1 MSVIKI
7 GNRVVQ
13 SGDSGYQPRGVKT
26 PGPKRRQLKT
36 ASEIPDNRQRYIANQ
51 AQKAENQR
59 AQFLINQANR
69 RSDVETAMRFAPEL
83 VNRSEFTGNKGDGLF
98 GLNINATPT
107 NIPKLRE
114 GLSSDEYA
122 NYMRGLYSINPSRME
137 TMFPVAS
144 GAVIEKLLTPAPFKL
159 LAQAMGDRGSDLL
172 SGIKKIAQDKGIIPK
187 DSLNIDTGT
196 TANIDTADNIET
208 VDSIFTGA
216 TPTDPRPAVAP
227 GTSFDPSAGRNRIDD
242 KIAQAYMDKAA
253 MVPPRSGFDLR
264 FTGDTPTDPGLVERA
279 LPTDEVTQGI
289 KTLFTGDTPTNRDF
303 LSTIQQPFNPP
314 MIPGGLPRGT
324 LPVREGRLLGA
335 DPIVPYGQELNLL
348 DILADNLNT
357 RGFNEGG
364 LASINNPE
372 YNLLMNA
379 SNFEL

>member
-1 MSVIKI
+1 
-7 GNRVVQ
+7 
-13 SGDSGYQPRGVKT
+13 
-26 PGPKRRQLKT
+26 
-36 ASEIPDNRQRYIANQ
+36 
-51 AQKAENQR
+51 
-59 AQFLINQANR
+59 
-69 RSDVETAMRFAPEL
+69 
-83 VNRSEFTGNKGDGLF
+83 
-98 GLNINATPT
+98 
-107 NIPKLRE
+107 
-114 GLSSDEYA
+114 
-122 NYMRGLYSINPSRME
+122 
-137 TMFPVAS
+137 
-144 GAVIEKLLTPAPFKL
+144 
-159 LAQAMGDRGSDLL
+159 MGDRGSDLL

-264 FTGDTPTDPGLVERA
+264 FTGDTPTDPGLVDRA

-303 LSTIQQPFNPP
+303 SSTIQQPFNPP

-379 SNFEL
+379 SNFDL